1 MQFLEFFNLDINNAK
16 RVEESFILRSL
27 IQDGEVSIQEL
38 KRQIKSEF
46 DYDLTRT
53 TIESCLINL
62 NFQFI
67 RKNLDVVNIIQDI
80 IYAGNDLKELLKN
93 DEFKRILQDNT
104 DYSITAFSNKLS
116 NIFLNKLISPST

>member
-1 MQFLEFFNLDINNAK
+1 M
-16 RVEESFILRSL
+16 
-27 IQDGEVSIQEL
+27 SIQEL

-104 DYSITAFSNKLS
+104 EYSNYSIFK
-116 NIFLNKLISPST
+116 